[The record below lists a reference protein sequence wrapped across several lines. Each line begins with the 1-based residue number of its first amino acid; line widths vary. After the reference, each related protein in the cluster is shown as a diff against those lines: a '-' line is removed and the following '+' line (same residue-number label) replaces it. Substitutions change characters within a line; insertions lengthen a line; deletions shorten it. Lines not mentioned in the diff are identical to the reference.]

1 MPIWLTMKVF
11 RTQRTQRSAEGAER
25 DLKLTLNLE
34 VMTLV
39 FDRSNFQSIC
49 DELGRKDKELK
60 KIISNYGYPPM
71 WVRPQGFSTLIN
83 IILEQQV
90 SLASA
95 KAAFNKLKEKT
106 GSITPA
112 NLLKLSDTEMKACY
126 FSRQKMVYARHL
138 AETLINKKI
147 MIRKLAGNND
157 DDVRNTLKQVKGI
170 GDWTVDVYLMFAMQ
184 RADVFPT
191 GDLAMMNSLKKI
203 KNLKSTTTKE
213 NILAI
218 AEPWRPYRSVATY
231 LLWHNYLEEKK
242 PLAASHEP

>member
-1 MPIWLTMKVF
+1 
-11 RTQRTQRSAEGAER
+11 
-25 DLKLTLNLE
+25 
-34 VMTLV
+34 MTT
-39 FDRSNFQSIC
+39 FDRTNFHPLC

-95 KAAFNKLKEKT
+95 KAAFNKLKERT
-106 GSITPA
+106 GSITPI
-112 NLLKLSDTEMKACY
+112 NVLKLSDAEMKACY

-138 AETLINKKI
+138 AETLIDKKI
-147 MIRKLAGNND
+147 KIRKLAENND
-157 DDVRNTLKQVKGI
+157 EEVRTTLKQIKGI

-184 RADVFPT
+184 RVDIFPT

-218 AEPWRPYRSVATY
+218 AESWRPYRSVATY
-231 LLWHNYLEEKK
+231 LLWHNYLEERKAVSRE
-242 PLAASHEP
+242 PRAAS

>member
-1 MPIWLTMKVF
+1 M
-11 RTQRTQRSAEGAER
+11 S
-25 DLKLTLNLE
+25 
-34 VMTLV
+34 LV
-39 FDRSNFQSIC
+39 FDRSNFHSLC

-60 KIISNYGYPPM
+60 AIINKFGYPPM

-106 GSITPA
+106 GSITPV
-112 NLLKLSDTEMKACY
+112 NVLKLSDTEMKACY

-138 AETLINKKI
+138 AETLITKKI
-147 MIRKLAGNND
+147 KIRKLSENND
-157 DDVRNTLKQVKGI
+157 EEVRITLKQVKGI
-170 GDWTVDVYLMFAMQ
+170 GDWTVDIYLMFAMQ
-184 RADVFPT
+184 RTDIFPT

-218 AEPWRPYRSVATY
+218 AESWRPYRSVATY
-231 LLWHNYLEEKK
+231 LLWHNYLEERKR
-242 PLAASHEP
+242 